1 MAWLQ
6 ITFTVAA
13 SVANDFSEQLE
24 QFGALSITLQDAAD
38 QPLYE
43 PDLNST
49 PLWDLTQ
56 IVGLF
61 ADDADVQ
68 ALAARLQPQPDYR
81 IEVLEEQDWLRLC
94 QRDFKPTCFGKRLWI
109 CPSWSTAPEPD
120 ALNIALDPGLAFG
133 TGTHPTTALCLAWLD
148 KQESL
153 AGEQWIDY
161 GCGSGILGIAA
172 LKLGAK
178 MVWGVDTDP
187 QALQASLDNAF
198 KNNVAAQF
206 PLCLP
211 PQLPAQKADGIL
223 ANILANPLCEL
234 QATLADLIKPKG
246 FIVLSGILAEQRE
259 QVSSAYQANFDL
271 IDWQQQGD
279 WIRIVAQ
286 RHA

>member
-13 SVANDFSEQLE
+13 NAANHFSEQLE

-43 PDLNST
+43 PDLNTT
-49 PLWDLTQ
+49 PLWDHTK

-61 ADDADVQ
+61 TDDTDVQ
-68 ALAARLQPQPDYR
+68 AIAARLEPQPEYR

-94 QRDFKPTCFGKRLWI
+94 QRNFQPTRFGERIWI
-109 CPSWSTAPEPD
+109 CPSWSTPPEPD
-120 ALNIALDPGLAFG
+120 ALNISLDPGLAFG
-133 TGTHPTTALCLAWLD
+133 TGTHATTSLCLQWLD
-148 KQESL
+148 TQESL
-153 AGEQWIDY
+153 KGQQWLDY

-172 LKLGAK
+172 LKLGAD

-187 QALQASLDNAF
+187 QALQASLDNAM
-198 KNNVAAQF
+198 KNHVAAQF

-211 PQLPAQKADGIL
+211 AQLPKQQADGIL

-234 QATLADLIKPKG
+234 VETLAGLIKPKG
-246 FIVLSGILAEQRE
+246 YIVLSGILAEQRE
-259 QVSSAYQANFDL
+259 QVSTAYQNYFDL
-271 IDWQQQGD
+271 IEWQQQDD
-279 WIRIVAQ
+279 WVRIVGQ
-286 RHA
+286 RKI

>member
-6 ITFTVAA
+6 ITFTVSSAA
-13 SVANDFSEQLE
+13 AEQLSEQLE
-24 QFGALSITLQDAAD
+24 QLGALSITLQDAAD

-43 PDLNST
+43 PALNST
-49 PLWDLTQ
+49 PLWDQTQ

-61 ADDADVQ
+61 DADADVQ
-68 ALAARLQPQPDYR
+68 GLAARLDPQPDYR

-94 QRDFKPTCFGKRLWI
+94 QRDFQPTCFGKRLWI
-109 CPSWSTAPEPD
+109 CPSWSTPPD
-120 ALNIALDPGLAFG
+120 PNALNIALDPGLAFG

-148 KQESL
+148 AQESL
-153 AGEQWIDY
+153 VGEQWIDY

-172 LKLGAK
+172 LKLGAN

-187 QALQASLDNAF
+187 QALQASLDNAL
-198 KNNVAAQF
+198 KNGVAAQF

-234 QATLADLIKPKG
+234 QSTLADLIKPKG

-259 QVSSAYQANFDL
+259 QVSAVYQENFEL
-271 IDWQQQGD
+271 VDWQQQGD
-279 WIRIVAQ
+279 WVRIVGK
-286 RHA
+286 RF